1 MEEVRRKIH
10 FYQIIWVKNNGEKVQ
25 KDSRF
30 IQDILNKIVNQ
41 IESEF
46 RSFLNRQ
53 LEAEEELLYLECYES
68 SRSIPNTALYRI
80 SKIRSKDLPLI
91 FDIKNITTSSLNL
104 NEYQGL
110 FEPSHFVI
118 FDGKIIGAEYNYYG
132 VRWVNSKLVRLINNY
147 LKQNTLAYIKRVE
160 IKPILKKEV
169 YDLIEKFVEIRG
181 IRISIATNY
190 AKLLKQE
197 DPASFEQM
205 FSAAEMVDDM
215 RLHLTFSLGRGKKYG
230 DPAKFKKILKLIK
243 KILSREDSKNNVNVM
258 EIRGKFEGSDS
269 IESVNVLEELMLT
282 EKRVSKLDDRTRAVN
297 PESMYKEIIDSYL
310 ALKNELEEFVS
321 PVRNEGDSR

>member
-1 MEEVRRKIH
+1 MGEVKRKIH
-10 FYQIIWVKNNGEKVQ
+10 FYQIICVNNNDESVQ
-25 KDSRF
+25 KDIQF
-30 IQDILNKIVNQ
+30 IHNILSKVSGQ
-41 IESEF
+41 LIEEDGD
-46 RSFLNRQ
+46 FLYIQFYNP
-53 LEAEEELLYLECYES
+53 LAVTNSNIKMYGYN
-68 SRSIPNTALYRI
+68 IA
-80 SKIRSKDLPLI
+80 KIRRSDLPLKFNVNSKYI
-91 FDIKNITTSSLNL
+91 SPLDLR
-104 NEYQGL
+104 EYEGL

-132 VRWVNSKLVRLINNY
+132 VRWINSKLVKIINNY
-147 LKQNTLAYIKRVE
+147 LKQNTLADIKRVE

-205 FSAAEMVDDM
+205 FSAAEIVDDM
-215 RLHLTFSLGRGKKYG
+215 WLHLTFSLGRGKKYG
-230 DPAKFKKILKLIK
+230 DPAKFKKVLKLIK

-297 PESMYKEIIDSYL
+297 PESMHEEIIKSYF
-310 ALKNELEEFVS
+310 ALQDELKEFVN
-321 PVRNEGDSR
+321 PVRNEEDSQ